1 VVAANGTGAGPKRLF
16 VTDCEGPLSRN
27 DNAQELAARF
37 IPDGA
42 EFFARLSRY
51 DDVLADVERRPG
63 YNAGDTLRLLP
74 PFLLAFE
81 VNDEEIEE
89 FSAENVVLVPQAL
102 KVIDTVRPLLP
113 SYVIS
118 TSYTPYIR
126 ALCEVARFPC
136 ERTRSTELRLAD
148 WRMTADEKAWLRDQL
163 PRVLRRPVIDIPD
176 GAASL
181 ADLSPSDRHTV
192 EDLDHLFWDETA
204 GKVAGR
210 IVATVRP
217 VGGGMKLA
225 ALREI
230 AAAEVRAAAA
240 AGAATAAGARAT
252 NDARLHEPLA
262 HEPLAHVMYVGDSIT
277 DVPPLRAVRE
287 AGGVALS
294 FNGNAYAL
302 AAAEFAAASADAL
315 PIAHLARA
323 FARGGREAVLH
334 EIRAWP
340 KPKKGVSPT
349 GRAAAAVGVLAEA
362 GDALAEASR
371 KARREVRV
379 PPPRLG

>member
-1 VVAANGTGAGPKRLF
+1 VAANVTGAGPKRLF

-230 AAAEVRAAAA
+230 AAAEVRAAADAA
-240 AGAATAAGARAT
+240 AGAT
-252 NDARLHEPLA
+252 D
-262 HEPLAHVMYVGDSIT
+262 EPLAHVMYVGDSIT

-302 AAAEFAAASADAL
+302 AAAEFAAAGADAL

-349 GRAAAAVGVLAEA
+349 GRAAATVGVLAEA

-371 KARREVRV
+371 KARREVRGERV
-379 PPPRLG
+379 ARLG